1 VQSDGLIDGA
11 QLVEAI
17 RPQRTNAQ
25 TQIDFREGWNCCI
38 HEVTLYLH
46 GLIDGATA
54 AMIRQVLQLQ
64 APSNGNS
71 SPLNSPP
78 VGLHTPVQLQG
89 FQGSACPYKIRPL
102 MRKAALFY
110 NPHSGR
116 RKKHR
121 LKDVEAAASIL
132 RAAGIEVEV
141 APTRAAS
148 DAAAQVRMSIREG
161 FDAIVACGGDG
172 TVHDVLQGLAGKDA
186 VLGII
191 PLGTANALAHD
202 LRLPISAEGA
212 ARALLTATP
221 KRIGVG
227 KIEYRNFNNIPS
239 SRFFTVAAGVGVD
252 AHLFYKLNRLIKDRM
267 GMLAYYTKATHLWLT
282 HRMRY
287 FEAEFSENG
296 GGRQREARLSEM
308 LAVRINHFGGVL
320 RELAPGASLARN
332 DMRLVLCRTGNR
344 ALYLAYVFRGML
356 GLSNGVPGI
365 ELVHADEIICRHA
378 EGEKNE
384 DIYVEADGE
393 LLGRLPIT
401 LSMVPDALT
410 VLVPQNH
417 PMY

>member
-1 VQSDGLIDGA
+1 
-11 QLVEAI
+11 
-17 RPQRTNAQ
+17 
-25 TQIDFREGWNCCI
+25 
-38 HEVTLYLH
+38 
-46 GLIDGATA
+46 
-54 AMIRQVLQLQ
+54 
-64 APSNGNS
+64 
-71 SPLNSPP
+71 
-78 VGLHTPVQLQG
+78 
-89 FQGSACPYKIRPL
+89 

-121 LKDVEAAASIL
+121 VKDVETAAAIL
-132 RAAGIEVEV
+132 RAAGVEVEV

-161 FDAIVACGGDG
+161 FDTIVACGGDG
-172 TVHDVLQGLAGKDA
+172 TVHDVLQGLAGRDA

-191 PLGTANALAHD
+191 PLGTANAMAHD
-202 LRLPISAEGA
+202 LRLPISCERA

-221 KRIGVG
+221 KRIAIG
-227 KIEYRNFNNIPS
+227 KIEFRDFNNIPS

-267 GMLAYYTKATHLWLT
+267 GMLAYYSKATRLWMT

-287 FEAEFSENG
+287 FEAEFSRNG
-296 GGRQREARLSEM
+296 ESRQLEARLSEM
-308 LAVRINHFGGVL
+308 LAVRINYFGGVL

-344 ALYLAYVFRGML
+344 ALYLAYVFRRML
-356 GLSNGVPGI
+356 GLSHEVRGI
-365 ELVHADEIICRHA
+365 ELAHADEITCRQA
-378 EGEKNE
+378 ADEKDQ

-393 LLGRLPIT
+393 LLGRLPVT

-410 VLVPQNH
+410 VLVPKDH